1 MIYFD
6 HAATTPI
13 DLRVL
18 KKMQPY
24 LEEKFGNPSSIY
36 AIGREARA
44 AIDHARQTIAAI
56 LQCTPK
62 EVLFTGSGTE
72 SDNWAIFGLVE
83 AQRKNGNHII
93 TTKIEHHA
101 VLYSCQELERRG
113 FKVTYLDVDKN
124 GFINLKELENAITQD
139 TILASI
145 IYANNE
151 IGTIQ
156 DIPAISKILQS
167 KKILLHIDACQAPGM
182 IPIDIPALHVDAMTL
197 NSSKIYGP
205 KAVGVLYLK
214 EGTKI
219 APLLYGGGQEFR
231 MRAGTENVAG
241 IIGMAEALKLITQE
255 QSKHLSKL
263 IKLRDLFIKN
273 LLKLSGTKLNGDPVK
288 RLANNVNVSFEA
300 ADGESL
306 LLRLDME
313 QIAASSGSAC
323 TSGSMEPSHVL
334 TALGL
339 PKELIKNSIRLTL
352 GHNNTEEEVETA
364 SRTIIRIVKDLRS
377 TSHAS

>member
-1 MIYFD
+1 MIYLD

-13 DLRVL
+13 DPRVL
-18 KKMQPY
+18 EKMQPY

-36 AIGREARA
+36 TIGREARA
-44 AIDHARQTIAAI
+44 AIDVARQTIADI
-56 LQCTPK
+56 LKCTPK

-72 SDNWAIFGLVE
+72 SDNWAIFGLAE
-83 AQRKNGNHII
+83 AQKKNGNHII

-101 VLYSCQELERRG
+101 VLHSCQELERRG
-113 FKVTYLDVDKN
+113 FKVTYLDVDAN
-124 GFINLKELENAITQD
+124 GFIDLEDLKKAITKD

-151 IGTIQ
+151 IGTVQ
-156 DIPAISKILQS
+156 DIPAISQILH
-167 KKILLHIDACQAPGM
+167 KNNPKILLHIDACQAPGM
-182 IPIDIPALHVDAMTL
+182 LPIDIPTLQVDAMTI

-205 KAVGVLYLK
+205 KAVGVLYLA

-241 IIGMAEALKLITQE
+241 IVGMAEALKIITQE
-255 QSKHLSKL
+255 GVHHLPHL
-263 IKLRDLFIKN
+263 IKLRDLLIKN
-273 LLKLSGTKLNGDPVK
+273 LLKLSGTRLNGDPVR
-288 RLANNVNVSFEA
+288 RLANNVNISFES

-323 TSGSMEPSHVL
+323 TSGSLEPSHVL

-339 PKELIKNSIRLTL
+339 EKELIKNSLRLTL
-352 GHNNTEEEVETA
+352 GYKNTEEEVLTA
-364 SRTIIRIVKDLRS
+364 SRIISRIVEDLRM
-377 TSHAS
+377 AK

>member
-13 DLRVL
+13 DPRVL

-36 AIGREARA
+36 AIGRETRA
-44 AIDHARQTIAAI
+44 AIDVARQTIADI
-56 LQCTPK
+56 LKCTPK

-72 SDNWAIFGLVE
+72 SDNWALFGLAE
-83 AQRKNGNHII
+83 AQKKNGNHII

-101 VLYSCQELERRG
+101 VLHSCQELERRG
-113 FKVTYLDVDKN
+113 FKVTYLDVDSN
-124 GFINLKELENAITQD
+124 GLINPEDLKNAITKD
-139 TILASI
+139 TILVSI

-151 IGTIQ
+151 IGTVQ
-156 DIPAISKILQS
+156 DVPTISKILREQ
-167 KKILLHIDACQAPGM
+167 KILFHIDACQAPGFL
-182 IPIDIPALHVDAMTL
+182 PIDIPTLQVDAMTI

-205 KAVGVLYLK
+205 KAVGVLYLT

-241 IIGMAEALKLITQE
+241 IVGMAEALRIITQE
-255 QSKHLSKL
+255 GVHHLPH
-263 IKLRDLFIKN
+263 IMHLRDLLIKN
-273 LLKLSGTKLNGDPVK
+273 LLKLSGTRLNGDPVR
-288 RLANNVNVSFEA
+288 RLANNVNISFES

-323 TSGSMEPSHVL
+323 TSGSLEPSHVL

-339 PKELIKNSIRLTL
+339 PKDLTKNSLRLTL
-352 GHNNTEEEVETA
+352 GYKNTEEEVETA
-364 SRTIIRIVKDLRS
+364 TRIIAHIVEDLRR
-377 TSHAS
+377 TK

>member
-1 MIYFD
+1 MMYFD

-13 DLRVL
+13 DPRVL
-18 KKMQPY
+18 QKMQPY

-36 AIGREARA
+36 ALGREARA
-44 AIDHARQTIAAI
+44 AIDNARKTVADI
-56 LQCTPK
+56 LKCTPK

-72 SDNWAIFGLVE
+72 SDNWAIFGLAE
-83 AQRKNGNHII
+83 AYKKNGNHII

-101 VLYSCQELERRG
+101 VLHSCQELERRG
-113 FKVTYLDVDKN
+113 FQVTYLDVDAN
-124 GFINLKELENAITQD
+124 GFINLDDLEKAITPQ

-156 DIPAISKILQS
+156 DIPAISKILHD
-167 KKILLHIDACQAPGM
+167 KKVLLHIDACQAPGM
-182 IPIDIPALHVDAMTL
+182 IPIDIPTLGIDAMTL

-214 EGTKI
+214 EGIKI
-219 APLLYGGGQEFR
+219 APLIYGGGQEFR

-241 IIGMAEALKLITQE
+241 IVGMAEALNLTMQE
-255 QSKHLSKL
+255 QDQNLPKL
-263 IKLRDLFIKN
+263 LKLRDLFIKN
-273 LLKLSGTKLNGDPVK
+273 LLAISGTRLNGDPVR
-288 RLANNVNVSFEA
+288 RLANNVNISFES

-313 QIAASSGSAC
+313 GISASSGSAC
-323 TSGSMEPSHVL
+323 TSGSLDPSHVL
-334 TALGL
+334 MALGL
-339 PKELIKNSIRLTL
+339 PRELTKNSLRLTL
-352 GHNNTEEEVETA
+352 GHHNTEEEVTRA
-364 SRTIIRIVKDLRS
+364 SQIIASVVEDLRK
-377 TSHAS
+377 A

>member
-1 MIYFD
+1 MIYLD

-13 DLRVL
+13 DPRVL

-24 LEEKFGNPSSIY
+24 LEDKFGNPSSIY

-44 AIDHARQTIAAI
+44 AIDVARQTIAEI
-56 LQCTPK
+56 LQCGPK

-72 SDNWAIFGLVE
+72 SDNWALFGLAE
-83 AQRKNGNHII
+83 AHKKNGNHII

-101 VLYSCQELERRG
+101 VLHSCEELERRG
-113 FKVTYLDVDKN
+113 FRVTYLDVDTN
-124 GFINLKELENAITQD
+124 GRIQLEDLKKAINKD
-139 TILASI
+139 TILTSI
-145 IYANNE
+145 MYANNE
-151 IGTIQ
+151 IGTVQ
-156 DIPAISKILQS
+156 DVKAISQILQNS
-167 KKILLHIDACQAPGM
+167 GHKIVFHTDACQAPGLL
-182 IPIDIPALHVDAMTL
+182 PIDIPSLQVDAMTI

-241 IIGMAEALKLITQE
+241 IVGMAEALKIITQE
-255 QSKHLSKL
+255 GVHNLPNIL
-263 IKLRDLFIKN
+263 HLRDLLIKN
-273 LLKLSGTKLNGDPVK
+273 LLKLSGTKLNGDPVS
-288 RLANNVNVSFEA
+288 RLANNVNVSFES

-323 TSGSMEPSHVL
+323 TSGSLEPSHVL
-334 TALGL
+334 TAIGL
-339 PKELIKNSIRLTL
+339 PKDLTKNSLRLTL
-352 GHNNTEEEVETA
+352 GHENTLEEIETA
-364 SRTIIRIVKDLRS
+364 SRIIVRIVEDLRM
-377 TSHAS
+377 AK

>member
-1 MIYFD
+1 MIYLD

-13 DLRVL
+13 DPRVL

-44 AIDHARQTIAAI
+44 AIDVARQTIAEI

-72 SDNWAIFGLVE
+72 SDNWAIFGLAE
-83 AQRKNGNHII
+83 AQKKNGNHII

-101 VLYSCQELERRG
+101 VLHSCEELERRG
-113 FKVTYLDVDKN
+113 FKVTYLDVDAN
-124 GFINLKELENAITQD
+124 GLINLEDLKKAITKD

-151 IGTIQ
+151 IGTVQ
-156 DIPAISKILQS
+156 DIPAISKILHEQ
-167 KKILLHIDACQAPGM
+167 KILFHIDACQAPGM
-182 IPIDIPALHVDAMTL
+182 LPIDIPALQVDAMTI

-205 KAVGVLYLK
+205 KGVGVLYLT

-241 IIGMAEALKLITQE
+241 IVGMAEALRIVTQE
-255 QSKHLSKL
+255 EVHHLPHIL
-263 IKLRDLFIKN
+263 KLRDLLIKN
-273 LLKLSGTKLNGDPVK
+273 LLKLSGTKLNGDPVR
-288 RLANNVNVSFEA
+288 RLANNVNVSFES

-323 TSGSMEPSHVL
+323 TSGSLEPSHVL

-339 PKELIKNSIRLTL
+339 PKDLTKNSLRLTL
-352 GHNNTEEEVETA
+352 GYKNTEEEVETA
-364 SRTIIRIVKDLRS
+364 TRTIKRIVEDLRR
-377 TSHAS
+377 AK

>member
-13 DLRVL
+13 DPRVL

-36 AIGREARA
+36 ALGREARS
-44 AIDHARQTIAAI
+44 AIDQARQTIADI

-62 EVLFTGSGTE
+62 EILFTGSGTE
-72 SDNWAIFGLVE
+72 SDNWAIFGLAE
-83 AQRKNGNHII
+83 AQKKNGNHII

-101 VLYSCQELERRG
+101 VLNPCQELERRG
-113 FKVTYLDVDKN
+113 FKVTYLDVDAS
-124 GFINLKELENAITQD
+124 GLINLEDLKKAITKD

-151 IGTIQ
+151 IGTVQ
-156 DIPAISKILQS
+156 DIPAISKILHEQ
-167 KKILLHIDACQAPGM
+167 KILFHTDACQTPGLL
-182 IPIDIPALHVDAMTL
+182 PIDIPTLQVDAMTI

-241 IIGMAEALKLITQE
+241 IVGMAEALKIITQE
-255 QSKHLSKL
+255 QSHHLPHIL
-263 IKLRDLFIKN
+263 NLRDLLIKN
-273 LLKLSGTKLNGDPVK
+273 LLKLSGTRLNGDPVR
-288 RLANNVNVSFEA
+288 RLANNVNISFES

-306 LLRLDME
+306 LLRLDMQ

-323 TSGSMEPSHVL
+323 TSGSLEPSHVL
-334 TALGL
+334 AALGL
-339 PKELIKNSIRLTL
+339 PPELIKNSLRLTL
-352 GHNNTEEEVETA
+352 GHNNTVEEVETA
-364 SRTIIRIVKDLRS
+364 TRIITRIVEDLRM
-377 TSHAS
+377 AK